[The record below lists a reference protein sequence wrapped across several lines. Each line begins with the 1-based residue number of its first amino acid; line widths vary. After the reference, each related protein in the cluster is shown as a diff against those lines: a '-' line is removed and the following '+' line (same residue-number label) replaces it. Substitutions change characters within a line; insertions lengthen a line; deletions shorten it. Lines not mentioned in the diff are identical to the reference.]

1 MFVIFLIVIT
11 NYVKKKLIYTCACYT
26 IFKDVSQA
34 LVDLTVH
41 HSVHIRNTEL
51 NVKELVTVGATC
63 VMFPQDVQ
71 MFLQVIKCSI
81 SQIYAEELLFNY
93 ALC

>member
-1 MFVIFLIVIT
+1 M
-11 NYVKKKLIYTCACYT
+11 
-26 IFKDVSQA
+26 
-34 LVDLTVH
+34 DLTVH
-41 HSVHIRNTEL
+41 HRVHIRNTEL

-93 ALC
+93 ALYKNNTSVSVENSFYKSKSSIKS

>member
-1 MFVIFLIVIT
+1 M
-11 NYVKKKLIYTCACYT
+11 
-26 IFKDVSQA
+26 
-34 LVDLTVH
+34 DLTVH
-41 HSVHIRNTEL
+41 HRVHIRNTEL

-81 SQIYAEELLFNY
+81 SQIYAEELLFDY